1 VTAGT
6 GVTQQGCSRFCAEK
20 PIAFCANVTTVAG
33 VGKAITLDELTRGVV
48 ETASYAARHDWDRKP
63 MLYAFARKDALA
75 FLGND
80 LPVAAQHAPGS
91 ALIPIEQD
99 PMPEGEPTEVLA
111 GIHWPDDVEG
121 CALVTEI
128 ILLPSVTERQVRQ
141 FSAGQP
147 AANPGRQARLTVG
160 VLRDGKYACCLQVRG
175 EADLLVGDKLTE
187 DLAIDDLVALL
198 LGTL

>member
-1 VTAGT
+1 
-6 GVTQQGCSRFCAEK
+6 
-20 PIAFCANVTTVAG
+20 VAG
-33 VGKAITLDELTRGVV
+33 VGKAITLDELTRAVV
-48 ETASYAARHDWDRKP
+48 ETASYAARHDWDRTP

-80 LPVAAQHAPGS
+80 LPVAAQQASGS

-99 PMPEGEPTEVLA
+99 PLPEGEPTEVLA
-111 GIHWPDDVEG
+111 GIYWPDDVEG

-128 ILLPSVTERQVRQ
+128 ILLPSDTEREARQ
-141 FSAGQP
+141 LSAGQP
-147 AANPGRQARLTVG
+147 AASTGRQARLTVG
-160 VLRDGKYACCLQVRG
+160 VVRDGGKYACCLQVRG
-175 EADLLVGDKLTE
+175 ETDLLVADKLTE